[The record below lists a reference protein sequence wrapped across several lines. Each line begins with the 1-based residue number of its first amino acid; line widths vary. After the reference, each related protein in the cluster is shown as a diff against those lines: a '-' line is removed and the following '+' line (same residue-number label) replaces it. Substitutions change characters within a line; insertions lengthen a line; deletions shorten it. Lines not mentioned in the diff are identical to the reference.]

1 MASSR
6 DRQGGGPASEEF
18 VIRVRF
24 AATEDVSDEFLEELT
39 MLVQDALSEHA
50 EPIAPGASAAANF
63 ATHQIE
69 LDFIVESRSQ
79 EEMHRKVGEVVN
91 VAMAAVPPRQ
101 PVTFASS
108 QTSATLVPV

>member
-6 DRQGGGPASEEF
+6 DRQGGPASEEF

-79 EEMHRKVGEVVN
+79 EEIHRKVGEVVN